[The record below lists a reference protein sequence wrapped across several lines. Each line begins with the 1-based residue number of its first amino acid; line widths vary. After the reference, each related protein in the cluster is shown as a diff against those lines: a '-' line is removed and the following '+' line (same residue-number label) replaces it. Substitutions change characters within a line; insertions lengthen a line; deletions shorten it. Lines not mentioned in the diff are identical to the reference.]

1 MPAVSETM
9 AYWLLRA
16 VQQTPFR
23 GNHNLFA
30 NAPAKGAPQAAF
42 SQAELEAR
50 NCEEFLGFLGEQLP
64 SLDGRVALDLGSGYG
79 GKTVAMARALNPKRM
94 IGIEPFA
101 NMVEKARRYAAAVG
115 AESCEFHVC
124 DERQIPLADC
134 ELDVILSHDVIE
146 HVTDPEATIA
156 EMHRTLKSGGI
167 AYIVFTPYWGALAHH
182 LGYVT
187 RLPFIH
193 WLFSP
198 RTLVAAV
205 NRLITAEGNGFGTAR
220 QPDPKCGFDGRFEV
234 LPTLNGLGSDAF
246 MKLAQRHGFEVV
258 HSRYPSIAHRYLPRS
273 RVLNALN
280 DGAMR
285 LHPLLREALS
295 FNFVCILRKPPD
307 ASDPRQ

>member
-23 GNHNLFA
+23 GNRNLFA
-30 NAPAKGAPQAAF
+30 SAAAEGSSQGAFP
-42 SQAELEAR
+42 QAELEAR
-50 NCEEFLGFLGEQLP
+50 NCEEFLGFLGERLP
-64 SLDGRVALDLGSGYG
+64 TLEGMVALDLGSGYG
-79 GKTVAMARALNPKRM
+79 GKTVAMARALKPKRM

-101 NMVEKARRYAAAVG
+101 NMVEKSRRYAAAMG

-124 DERQIPLADC
+124 DERKIPLADC
-134 ELDVILSHDVIE
+134 EFDVILSHDVIE
-146 HVTDPEATIA
+146 HVSDPVATVA
-156 EMHRTLKSGGI
+156 EMHRTLKPGGI
-167 AYIVFTPYWGALAHH
+167 AYLVFTPYWGALAHH

-187 RLPFIH
+187 RLPFVH
-193 WLFSP
+193 WLFSA

-220 QPDPKCGFDGRFEV
+220 QPDPKCGYDGRFEV
-234 LPTLNGLGSDAF
+234 LPTLNGLSSDAF
-246 MKLAQRHGFEVV
+246 LKLAQRHGFEIVNT
-258 HSRYPSIAHRYLPRS
+258 RYPSIAARYKPRS

-285 LHPLLREALS
+285 FHPLLREALS
-295 FNFVCILRKPPD
+295 FNFVCILRKSLE